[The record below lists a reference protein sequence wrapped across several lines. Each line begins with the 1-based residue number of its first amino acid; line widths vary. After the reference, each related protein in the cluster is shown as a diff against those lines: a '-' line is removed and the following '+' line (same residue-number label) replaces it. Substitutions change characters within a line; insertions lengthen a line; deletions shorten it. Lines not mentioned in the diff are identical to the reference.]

1 MRYVYVEIAYQF
13 EFNNNWYND
22 FGQRRVGFCFSRQH
36 KLSELNMLVNMINRQ
51 HYATLIS
58 GLLYLTHSGN
68 FVVKDT
74 P

>member
-1 MRYVYVEIAYQF
+1 MPVQGRF
-13 EFNNNWYND
+13 FLSEFN
-22 FGQRRVGFCFSRQH
+22 
-36 KLSELNMLVNMINRQ
+36 KLVNMINRQ